1 LKTIPGASI
10 NLIPTKKLKKKVV
23 LGIPRQL
30 PRLGLIK
37 RLNYDQLLNGN
48 KNVMMQCEKCHCFL
62 FRDEPINFCC
72 NGKGNKL
79 SFPEC
84 PKEFLE
90 EILAFVKETGDYKIL
105 SICSRLLKSKFS
117 MLRLQFK

>member
-1 LKTIPGASI
+1 
-10 NLIPTKKLKKKVV
+10 
-23 LGIPRQL
+23 
-30 PRLGLIK
+30 
-37 RLNYDQLLNGN
+37 
-48 KNVMMQCEKCHCFL
+48 
-62 FRDEPINFCC
+62 
-72 NGKGNKL
+72 L